1 MQGINMTIAQH
12 KVVTIHYKV
21 SDTDSDEVIDSSENA
36 EPMTYLHGARNIIPG
51 LEQALEGKSVGD
63 ELEVTVEP
71 ADAYGERSDD
81 RVQQVPIEAFQEM
94 EKIEPGMAVTAQTDQ
109 GAINLVV
116 TEVDETSVTVD
127 ANHPLAGKM
136 LKFEVKIEA
145 VRDASEEELEHGH
158 VHGPGGH
165 EH

>member
-1 MQGINMTIAQH
+1 MTIAQH

-21 SDTDSDEVIDSSENA
+21 MDVDSDEVIDSSENSD
-36 EPMTYLHGARNIIPG
+36 PMTYLHGARNIIPG

-63 ELEVTVEP
+63 EVEVTVQP
-71 ADAYGERSDD
+71 AEAYGERSDD
-81 RVQQVPIEAFQEM
+81 RIQQVPKEAFQEM

-109 GAINLVV
+109 GQINLMV
-116 TEVDETSVTVD
+116 TEVDETTVTVD
-127 ANHPLAGKM
+127 ANHPLAGKS

-145 VRDASEEELEHGH
+145 VRDASEEELAHGH